1 MEEVVKY
8 IEEIRFIWE
17 LLAAVNIFA
26 TIFTKKRDRF
36 RQKLVVS
43 VVILTFLSCM
53 YPKLVL
59 DNFTFTEMNFTAVFV
74 HAGWYVLLTL
84 MAAMSLY
91 TCYDL
96 TKADTLFLCA
106 AGYAMQHLEF
116 VVVNEVLAKGIWPTL
131 ETHVPLYVFV
141 CVGSSAIFYIA
152 VYRYI
157 SKNFRALD
165 DYLLE
170 DKPKNIMLALIMFA
184 AIVACAFMC
193 QTIFTMGQLN
203 YDSINYL
210 GAAVDAFM
218 CMLVLGVGYAMCQIS
233 GLNREKGIIEQLL
246 YERKRQYELSK
257 ENIEVIN
264 RKCHDLKH
272 QIRALENVDASERKN
287 YIDELDRAIDIYDS
301 VLNTGNEV
309 VDTILSEKS
318 LNCEKRN
325 IRLSCICDASYL
337 DFMST
342 LDIYALLGNALDNAI
357 ETVSKFKDENKRVI
371 SMTIKSVGDFL
382 SIQTENYYERP
393 LEFSGDLPRSIKKN
407 KAYHGYGMKSM
418 AHIAKKYGGSLVCD
432 VDDNTFKLQILL
444 PMPPEFLRLY
454 ELREKEKNTL

>member
-1 MEEVVKY
+1 
-8 IEEIRFIWE
+8 
-17 LLAAVNIFA
+17 
-26 TIFTKKRDRF
+26 
-36 RQKLVVS
+36 
-43 VVILTFLSCM
+43 
-53 YPKLVL
+53 
-59 DNFTFTEMNFTAVFV
+59 
-74 HAGWYVLLTL
+74 
-84 MAAMSLY
+84 
-91 TCYDL
+91 
-96 TKADTLFLCA
+96 
-106 AGYAMQHLEF
+106 MQHLEF
-116 VVVNEVLAKGIWPTL
+116 VAVNEVVAKGIWPTL
-131 ETHVPLYVFV
+131 ENHVPLYLFV
-141 CVGSSAIFYIA
+141 CGGSATIFFWWIYKY
-152 VYRYI
+152 V
-157 SKNFRALD
+157 KKHFRPID

-170 DKPKNIMLALIMFA
+170 DTPKNIIMALVMFSV
-184 AIVACAFMC
+184 IVACAFMC

-203 YDSINYL
+203 YDSVNYL

-218 CMLVLGVGYAMCQIS
+218 CILVLGVGFALCQIS

-246 YERKRQYELSK
+246 YERKRQYELSR

-272 QIRALENVDASERKN
+272 QIRALEHVDDSERKN

-325 IRLSCICDASYL
+325 IRLSCMCDASYL

-382 SIQTENYYERP
+382 SITTENYYERP
-393 LEFSGDLPRSIKKN
+393 IEIKGDLPRSIKKN
-407 KAYHGYGMKSM
+407 KDYHGYGMKSM
-418 AHIAKKYGGSLVCD
+418 RHIAKKYGGSLVCD
-432 VDDNTFKLQILL
+432 VDDNTFTLQILL
-444 PMPPEFLRLY
+444 PMPSEFLRLY